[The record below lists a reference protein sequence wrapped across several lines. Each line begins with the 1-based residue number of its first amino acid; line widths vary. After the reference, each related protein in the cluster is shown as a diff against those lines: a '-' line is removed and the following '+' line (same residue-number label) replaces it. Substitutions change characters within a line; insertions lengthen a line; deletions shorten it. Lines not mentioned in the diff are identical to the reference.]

1 MLVYW
6 VEALHE
12 LKIFVFHPVYRNF
25 YTQKQTR
32 DENWKVFLPK
42 LKGGEENKNW

>member
-12 LKIFVFHPVYRNF
+12 LKIFVFSSFYRRF
-25 YTQKQTR
+25 YIEKQTI
-32 DENWKVFLPK
+32 DENWKVFFPK
-42 LKGGEENKNW
+42 LKGGEENKS